1 MANAEQLQYVLIDEW
16 HDCYINEYKQ
26 RGYVATLDLS
36 KIKYDYAYTRYWGL
50 NDKPQLIALT
60 DGSTKPLTNVF
71 LSLNAFNGKHR
82 RANTITQ
89 LRNVGIDLD
98 CYKLGLTAE
107 EAAKKLQALVYVGRV
122 PNPNLLIRSGNGLQL
137 VYGIAGGLPPTN
149 EMKWIVSYIT
159 NELATLLQPLGA
171 DFAANTLERVFRLPG
186 TYNAKPGKE
195 KKLVTAEVWN
205 REEHTINS
213 LMEYCTPYLPSN
225 KPVQPRKPK
234 GELKYL
240 DFTKTQGM
248 TTRTLNTARMNDM
261 LRLVRLRNGAIEARN
276 VFTYDYAFMMALMT
290 KDEGAVLT
298 AAFQINDLFDD
309 PQTSKIVERT
319 ARNAYKDGRAFWDA
333 FVKNEYSVKGLPRD
347 LVKPKQTRTLIKQ
360 HSITLDEQQELSTL
374 ISKEVRD
381 ERQREAITDKR
392 RAQGVRPMSEY
403 NENRSLLVSSL
414 EAKVANLLTAGLKQ
428 KQIAAELNLTAARV
442 SQIVKGIRE
451 KS

>member
-1 MANAEQLQYVLIDEW
+1 MANAEQLQYILIDEW

-36 KIKYDYAYTRYWGL
+36 KIKYNFPFTRYWGL

-60 DGSTKPLTNVF
+60 DGTSKPLTNVF

-98 CYKLGLTAE
+98 CYKLGLTAD
-107 EAAKKLQALVYVGRV
+107 EAAKKLQTLVYVGRV

-186 TYNAKPGKE
+186 TYNAKPGKA
-195 KKLVTAEVWN
+195 KKLVTAEIWN
-205 REEHTINS
+205 REEHTLNS
-213 LMEYCTPYLPSN
+213 LMEYCTPYVPSN
-225 KPVQPRKPK
+225 KPVAARKPK

-240 DFTKTQGM
+240 DLTKAQGM

-290 KDEGAVLT
+290 KDENAVLT

-309 PQTSKIVERT
+309 PQPTKEVNRT
-319 ARNAYKDGRAFWDA
+319 ALNAFKDGRAFWDA
-333 FVKNEYSVKGLPRD
+333 FAKNDYSVKGLPRD

-360 HSITLDEQQELSTL
+360 HSITLDEQAELSTL
-374 ISKEVRD
+374 ISKELKQA
-381 ERQREAITDKR
+381 RQNEARADKR
-392 RAQGVRPMSEY
+392 REAEKATRAEYLAQQKAHTDSRANQLREIVRNNPSITHVE
-403 NENRSLLVSSL
+403 
-414 EAKVANLLTAGLKQ
+414 
-428 KQIAAELNLTAARV
+428 AAEMLGV
-442 SQIVKGIRE
+442 STKTIQRLIKKI
-451 KS
+451 

>member
-1 MANAEQLQYVLIDEW
+1 MANAEQLQYILIDEW

-36 KIKYDYAYTRYWGL
+36 KIKYDYPLTCFWGL
-50 NDKPQLIALT
+50 NDKPQLIAYT

-71 LSLNAFNGKHR
+71 LSLNAFNGKGKKAR
-82 RANTITQ
+82 DITQ
-89 LRNVGIDLD
+89 IRNIGIDVD
-98 CYKLGLTAE
+98 CYKLGITAD
-107 EAAKKLQALVYVGRV
+107 EAARKLQALVHVGRV

-149 EMKWIVSYIT
+149 EMKWIAMYIT
-159 NELATLLQPLGA
+159 NEFTTLLQPLGA
-171 DFAANTLERVFRLPG
+171 DFASNTIERVFRLPG
-186 TYNAKPGKE
+186 TYNVKPGKP

-205 REEHTINS
+205 REEHTLNS
-213 LMEYCTPYLPSN
+213 LMEYCTPYVPSS

-240 DFTKTQGM
+240 DLTEAQGM
-248 TTRTLNTARMNDM
+248 TLRTLNTARMNDL

-290 KDEGAVLT
+290 KDQDAVLT

-309 PQTSKIVERT
+309 PQPTKEVNRT
-319 ARNAYKDGRAFWDA
+319 ALNAFKDGRAFWDA

-360 HSITLDEQQELSTL
+360 HEVTLEEQYELSTL
-374 ISKEVRD
+374 ISKEVRE
-381 ERQREAITDKR
+381 ERRTEQR
-392 RAQGVRPMSEY
+392 
-403 NENRSLLVSSL
+403 
-414 EAKVANLLTAGLKQ
+414 
-428 KQIAAELNLTAARV
+428 
-442 SQIVKGIRE
+442 RE
-451 KS
+451 KGEVTRAEYLAQQKAHTDSRVDQLREILINNPSITHVEVAEMLGVSTKTIQRLIKKL